1 MSNKII
7 SSINAIIDNQTLPTN
22 PNNVVA
28 IDTQHSRIGVGTASP
43 SCEIDVSGTIETNI
57 LRFKNY
63 GTIKSNVSNSEL
75 LFNLD
80 SISTQTI
87 ELSNIHLNN
96 IYKNDDS
103 TSYINIS
110 GDISTNGIIIVNND
124 LSVNNQLF
132 VQNDVSFNSNLF
144 VENDISVNGNINSIK
159 LVVNDICVNN
169 IYCNNSNNK
178 IDICA
183 NLDLSGVLVIDGSL
197 NVSNNGT
204 FQGVS
209 LSSDDR
215 LKHNEVVI
223 NNGLNVVNKLV
234 PQLYQK
240 TKNFK
245 VHDFSGLVNEPYIME
260 AGLIAQELEL
270 LDDIS
275 FCVNVG
281 SNIKPYSVNYNNIFV
296 YGLAAIK
303 ELDNKINNILDNS
316 NNSNNSNNDSIISN
330 SNKIIQLEKIIST
343 QNIEITNLKKRINNL
358 EKKI

>member
-43 SCEIDVSGTIETNI
+43 SCEIDVSGTIETNNLI
-57 LRFKNY
+57 FKNI
-63 GTIKSNVSNSEL
+63 GKIKSNASYNSEL
-75 LFNLD
+75 LFNIN

-87 ELSNIHLNN
+87 ELSNIHLSNINKNN
-96 IYKNDDS
+96 DS
-103 TSYINIS
+103 TPYINIS
-110 GDISTNGIIIVNND
+110 GDISTNGLIIVNND

-132 VQNDVSFNSNLF
+132 VQNDVSFNSDLF
-144 VENDISVNGNINSIK
+144 VENDLSVNGNVNSIK

-169 IYCNNSNNK
+169 IYCNNSTNK

-183 NLDLSGVLVIDGSL
+183 NLDLSGTLVIDGSAKIL
-197 NVSNNGT
+197 GQVGGEFFT
-204 FQGVS
+204 
-209 LSSDDR
+209 LTSDDR

-245 VHDFSGLVNEPYIME
+245 AHDFSGLVNEPYIME

-281 SNIKPYSVNYNNIFV
+281 STIKPYSVNYNNIFV

-316 NNSNNSNNDSIISN
+316 NNINNSNN
-330 SNKIIQLEKIIST
+330 NKIIQLEKIIST
-343 QNIEITNLKKRINNL
+343 QNIEINNLKKRINNL

>member
-7 SSINAIIDNQTLPTN
+7 SSINAIIDNQTLPAN

-28 IDTQHSRIGVGTASP
+28 IDTLHSRIGVGTANP

-57 LRFKNY
+57 LRFKSL
-63 GTIKSNVSNSEL
+63 GTIKSNTSNNSEL
-75 LFNLD
+75 LFNTNY
-80 SISTQTI
+80 ISTQTI
-87 ELSNIHLNN
+87 ELSNIRLNN
-96 IYKNDDS
+96 ISKNNDF
-103 TSYINIS
+103 TQYINIS
-110 GDISTNGIIIVNND
+110 GDISTNGQIIVNND
-124 LSVNNQLF
+124 LSVNDKLF

-144 VENDISVNGNINSIK
+144 VENDISVNRNINSLK
-159 LVVNDICVNN
+159 LVINDICVNN

-183 NLDLSGVLVIDGSL
+183 NLDLSGDLLIDGSASIL
-197 NVSNNGT
+197 GQIGGQFFT
-204 FQGVS
+204 
-209 LSSDDR
+209 LTSDDR

-240 TKNFK
+240 TRNFK
-245 VHDFSGLVNEPYIME
+245 AHDFSGIVNEPYIIE
-260 AGLIAQELEL
+260 AGLIAQELES

-275 FCVNVG
+275 FCVNIG
-281 SNIKPYSVNYNNIFV
+281 SNVKPYSVNYNNIFV

-316 NNSNNSNNDSIISN
+316 NNSNNSNNS
-330 SNKIIQLEKIIST
+330 KIIQLEKIIST
-343 QNIEITNLKKRINNL
+343 QNIEINNLKKRINNL

>member
-7 SSINAIIDNQTLPTN
+7 SSINAIIDNQRLPDN
-22 PNNVVA
+22 PDNVVA

-43 SCEIDVSGTIETNI
+43 SCEIDVNGTIETNN
-57 LRFKNY
+57 LRFKNI
-63 GTIKSNVSNSEL
+63 GTIKSNASSNSEL
-75 LFNLD
+75 LFNIN

-96 IYKNDDS
+96 IFNDS
-103 TSYINIS
+103 TINIS
-110 GDISTNGIIIVNND
+110 GDISTNGLIIVNND

-132 VQNDVSFNSNLF
+132 VQNDVSFNSDLF

-178 IDICA
+178 IDICS
-183 NLDLSGVLVIDGSL
+183 NLDLSGDLVIDGSARIL
-197 NVSNNGT
+197 GQVGGEFFT
-204 FQGVS
+204 
-209 LSSDDR
+209 LTSDDR

-245 VHDFSGLVNEPYIME
+245 AHDFSGIVNEPYIME

-270 LDDIS
+270 LNDIS
-275 FCVNVG
+275 YCVNVG
-281 SNIKPYSVNYNNIFV
+281 SNVKPYSVNYNNIFV

-303 ELDNKINNILDNS
+303 ELDNKINNILD
-316 NNSNNSNNDSIISN
+316 NSNNSNNDSIISN

-343 QNIEITNLKKRINNL
+343 QNIEITNLKKRINSL

>member
-7 SSINAIIDNQTLPTN
+7 SSINAITNNQTLPTN

-28 IDTQHSRIGVGTASP
+28 IDTQNSRIGIGTATP
-43 SCEIDVSGTIETNI
+43 QFQLDVSGTIKTNTLKI
-57 LRFKNY
+57 MTNSLDL
-63 GTIKSNVSNSEL
+63 SNVS
-75 LFNLD
+75 LD
-80 SISTQTI
+80 
-87 ELSNIHLNN
+87 LS
-96 IYKNDDS
+96 S
-103 TSYINIS
+103 ININDLS
-110 GDISTNGIIIVNND
+110 INEIIVTD
-124 LSVNNQLF
+124 LSVNNKLFVNNDVSINNHLF

-144 VENDISVNGNINSIK
+144 VKNDLSIEGNANLTK
-159 LVVNDICVNN
+159 LIVNDICVNN
-169 IYCNNSNNK
+169 IYSIVSNK

-183 NLDLSGVLVIDGSL
+183 NLDLSGDLLIDGSARIL
-197 NVSNNGT
+197 GQVDGEYFT
-204 FQGVS
+204 
-209 LSSDDR
+209 LTSDDR

-245 VHDFSGLVNEPYIME
+245 VHDFSGIVNEPYIME
-260 AGLIAQELEL
+260 AGLIAQELEV

-281 SNIKPYSVNYNNIFV
+281 TNLTPYRVNYNNIFV

-316 NNSNNSNNDSIISN
+316 NNSNNDIINTNINNN
-330 SNKIIQLEKIIST
+330 SNKIIQLEKIISS

>member
-7 SSINAIIDNQTLPTN
+7 SSINAIIDNQTLPSN

-28 IDTQHSRIGVGTASP
+28 IDTQRSRIGVGTASP

-57 LRFKNY
+57 LKLKNY
-63 GTIKSNVSNSEL
+63 GKIKSNVSNSEL
-75 LFNLD
+75 LFNIN

-87 ELSNIHLNN
+87 ELSNIHLSNINKNN
-96 IYKNDDS
+96 DS
-103 TSYINIS
+103 TPYINIS
-110 GDISTNGIIIVNND
+110 GDISTNGLIIVND

-132 VQNDVSFNSNLF
+132 VQNDVSFNSDLF
-144 VENDISVNGNINSIK
+144 VKNDISVNGNINSIK

-178 IDICA
+178 IDICS
-183 NLDLSGVLVIDGSL
+183 NLDLSGTLVIDGSAIFGFGANAQFFEL
-197 NVSNNGT
+197 T
-204 FQGVS
+204 
-209 LSSDDR
+209 SDDR
-215 LKHNEVVI
+215 LKHNEVII

-245 VHDFSGLVNEPYIME
+245 AHDFSGIVNEPYIME

-281 SNIKPYSVNYNNIFV
+281 STIKPYSVNYNNIFV

-316 NNSNNSNNDSIISN
+316 NNSNN
-330 SNKIIQLEKIIST
+330 NKIIQLEKIIST
-343 QNIEITNLKKRINNL
+343 QNIEINNLKKRINNL